1 MVVVDDLDERLHL
14 AALRLAGLGH
24 AAGDLLWVAL
34 DSGDESV
41 REGVGLAA
49 IVLRLD
55 DDDLLSCV
63 TSTGDDGLFSTV
75 LVYHLDVRYSRGIRF
90 AVVCSEGGDSIQRTT
105 RPTLRTAAESVYL
118 QSQSRSVYIDSHF
131 ILVAVLVSTVPCRKK
146 ALALLLKI

>member
-1 MVVVDDLDERLHL
+1 MVVVDDLDEWLHL

-34 DSGDESV
+34 DSGDQSV
-41 REGVGLAA
+41 REWVGLAA

-90 AVVCSEGGDSIQRTT
+90 AVVCSEGGVDSTYH
-105 RPTLRTAAESVYL
+105 TADLE
-118 QSQSRSVYIDSHF
+118 DC
-131 ILVAVLVSTVPCRKK
+131 STVSISSIAVSQCQYR
-146 ALALLLKI
+146 LTLHLDCCVG